1 MDYIIHYRNG
11 FIKEEIILL
20 FKNVMKTVMAIF
32 KAVQEDGMNGL
43 HKVPLCKNPG
53 NNDLFCQQVLDFNLQ
68 RVTPFR
74 QVVFFFVTVLF

>member
-32 KAVQEDGMNGL
+32 KAV
-43 HKVPLCKNPG
+43 
-53 NNDLFCQQVLDFNLQ
+53 
-68 RVTPFR
+68 
-74 QVVFFFVTVLF
+74 